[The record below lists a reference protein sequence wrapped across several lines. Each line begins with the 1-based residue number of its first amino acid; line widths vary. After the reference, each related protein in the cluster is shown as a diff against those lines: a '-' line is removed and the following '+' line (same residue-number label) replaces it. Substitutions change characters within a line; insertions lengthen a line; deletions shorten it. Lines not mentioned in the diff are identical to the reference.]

1 LMALMFK
8 KMVVAGVGLIG
19 ASLALDMRRRR
30 LVKEIVGYGRSESNL
45 RIAKRRGIIDSYFF
59 RDTDL
64 PSGVDFLMMG
74 TPVQAILPLTEAF
87 LPRLESGC
95 IVSDVGSVKAEIVKG
110 MEAILPSDI
119 HFVGAHPIAGGE
131 QWGAAAA
138 YENVF
143 LGRRCILTPTKRTQR
158 AALRKIA
165 RLWRLVG
172 SKIEIMN
179 AERHDRVLGVV
190 SHLPHVAAY
199 ALVNALDQTRVGGV
213 DLKSYC
219 AAGFKDLTRIASSRP
234 ELWRDICLLNRRAVS
249 SSLENYIRNLERIK
263 RWIDSGNG
271 RALES
276 AFARA
281 NEIREQMG

>member
-1 LMALMFK
+1 MAAMFK

-45 RIAKRRGIIDSYFF
+45 RIAKRRGIIDAYFL

-74 TPVQAILPLTEAF
+74 TPVQAILSLTEAF

-138 YENVF
+138 YEDIF
-143 LGRRCILTPTKRTQR
+143 LGRRCILTPTKKTARV
-158 AALRKIA
+158 ALRKMA

-172 SKIEIMN
+172 AKVEIMN

-199 ALVNALDQTRVGGV
+199 ALVNALDQTRVDGV

-219 AAGFKDLTRIASSRP
+219 AAGFKDLTRVASSRP

-249 SSLENYIRNLERIK
+249 SSLENYIRNLERMK

-271 RALES
+271 RALER

>member
-1 LMALMFK
+1 MAVMFR

-45 RIAKRRGIIDSYFF
+45 RIAKRRGIIDGYFL

-64 PSGVDFLMMG
+64 PSGVDFLLMG
-74 TPVQAILPLTEAF
+74 TPVQAIVPLTEAF

-110 MEAILPSDI
+110 MERILPSDI

-138 YENVF
+138 YENIF
-143 LGRRCILTPTKRTQR
+143 LGRRCILTPTRRTHR
-158 AALRKIA
+158 TALRKMA
-165 RLWRLVG
+165 RLWRRIGAKV
-172 SKIEIMN
+172 EIMR
-179 AERHDRVLGVV
+179 AEQHDKVLGVV
-190 SHLPHVAAY
+190 SHLPHMAAY
-199 ALVNALDQTRVGGV
+199 ALVNTLDQTRVDGV

-249 SSLENYIRNLERIK
+249 KSLGNYIYNLERMK
-263 RWIDSGNG
+263 RWIDSSNG

-281 NEIREQMG
+281 NDVREQMG